1 MTATR
6 RGVAAGLVA
15 VSLLSLRAGLVSAQT
30 LTPPPPPP
38 PNAPARLT
46 APQAAMKAL
55 FDVCRQAALDNS
67 TPQLLAERLGY
78 APEPV
83 PAGLPLVRDGALSW
97 RVPSATGE
105 VHVLS
110 GAIPEPAQASA
121 CFVAI
126 YGDPATDFEAALTAR
141 LAAPDV
147 GFERDAKQSFTTD
160 RFEVTHY
167 DNSVGYL
174 VRNVM
179 VVRPVTATPDH
190 PTLSII
196 TYRVDYSWLRSI
208 SH

>member
-1 MTATR
+1 MTLRGAAT
-6 RGVAAGLVA
+6 GLVA
-15 VSLLSLRAGLVSAQT
+15 ASLSGLAPIAAVAQAT
-30 LTPPPPPP
+30 E
-38 PNAPARLT
+38 T
-46 APQAAMKAL
+46 APPASEAAMTAL
-55 FDVCRQAALDNS
+55 FAVCRQAALHNS
-67 TPQLLAERLGY
+67 TPDVFAERLGY
-78 APEPV
+78 AKEAV
-83 PAGLPLVRDGALSW
+83 PPGLPMVQDGAQSW
-97 RVPSATGE
+97 RVPSSTGV

-126 YGDPATDFEAALTAR
+126 YADPATAFETTLTAR
-141 LAAPDV
+141 LSAPDI

-160 RFEVTHY
+160 RFQITHY
-167 DNSVGYL
+167 DSSQGYL

-179 VVRPVTATPDH
+179 VVRPLAATPDH

>member
-1 MTATR
+1 VTIKKRVAVTA
-6 RGVAAGLVA
+6 LVA
-15 VSLLSLRAGLVSAQT
+15 VSLSGSTAMVASARTPQT
-30 LTPPPPPP
+30 TASATTGTALA
-38 PNAPARLT
+38 APG
-46 APQAAMKAL
+46 AAMKAL
-55 FDVCRQAALDNS
+55 FDVCRQAAIQNL
-67 TPQLLAERLGY
+67 TPQAFAERLGY
-78 APEPV
+78 AREPV
-83 PAGLPLVRDGALSW
+83 PAGLPMVKDGALSW
-97 RVPSATGE
+97 RVPSTTGE

-126 YGDPATDFEAALTAR
+126 YGDPATDFETALTAR
-141 LAAPDV
+141 LTAPDI

-160 RFEVTHY
+160 RFQVTHY
-167 DNSVGYL
+167 DSSQGYL

-179 VVRPVTATPDH
+179 SVRPLTATPDH

>member
-1 MTATR
+1 MTVTL
-6 RGVAAGLVA
+6 RGAVAGSVAA
-15 VSLLSLRAGLVSAQT
+15 SLMGMAGTASAQ
-30 LTPPPPPP
+30 
-38 PNAPARLT
+38 APASALPT
-46 APQAAMKAL
+46 APKAAMTAL
-55 FDVCRQAALDNS
+55 FDVCRQAAIQNS
-67 TPQLLAERLGY
+67 TPQVFANRLGY
-78 APEPV
+78 VRESV
-83 PAGLPLVRDGALSW
+83 PPGLPMVQEGALSW
-97 RVPSATGE
+97 RVPSSTGE

-126 YGDPATDFEAALTAR
+126 YGDPATDFETTLTER

-160 RFEVTHY
+160 RFQITHY
-167 DNSVGYL
+167 DSSQGYL

-179 VVRPVTATPDH
+179 VVRPLATSPDH